1 MNTAQAPVR
10 PVSPALAQRAR
21 AVLKSVFGYDDFRPG
36 QDEVIAA
43 VLNGEDVFAVMPTGS
58 GKSMCYQ
65 LPAMVDDGGLT
76 LVISPLVA
84 LMRDQVGQLT
94 ALGVPAATINSAN
107 GDEEN
112 REAWRAMRR
121 GTLKLLFVSPEKLAG
136 DNMLAALRDTGIRR
150 LAIDE
155 AHCVSQWGHDFRPDY
170 RNLRQVRGELGSP
183 QTIALTATADR
194 ATRDDIV
201 QQLFPQPPRTVVH
214 SFDRPN
220 LDLRFAAKDRPA
232 SQLADFVLSHKGSSG
247 IIYTSA
253 RKRTEE
259 IADSLSQKGVRALAY
274 HAGLDQA
281 LRGRRQ
287 DEFLQ
292 ENDIVMVATV
302 AFGMGINKPDVR
314 FVAHADMPGSIEGY
328 YQEIGRAGR
337 DGLPAWT
344 LTLYG
349 ASDMALR
356 RRQIDEKD
364 IDDERRR
371 IEHRRLGAMIELC
384 ETATCRRQAL
394 LAYFGETSEPC
405 GGCDLCRGGVTLY
418 DATIDAQKVLSAVAR
433 TGQRFGAAHIADIL
447 TGTENDTVSR
457 LGHDKLKTFG
467 VGKDKSK
474 RGWLTVIRQL
484 FATGAVSETGDTY
497 SGYRLTKKGEAIL
510 FGREKLT
517 LRAVAEEPK
526 RKRESLRAADAASDL
541 SEAENA
547 LFQHLRGVRLE
558 LAKAENVAAYMVFP
572 DRTLIDMARLKPVDL
587 YAMRMV
593 QGVGEH
599 KLARYG
605 QTFADAVAAFL
616 RGAETGGA

>member
-1 MNTAQAPVR
+1 MTQAGAAQVQ

-43 VLNGEDVFAVMPTGS
+43 VLNGENVFAVMPTGS

-65 LPAMVDDGGLT
+65 LPAMTDDGGMT
-76 LVISPLVA
+76 LVVSPLVA

-107 GDEEN
+107 TDDGN
-112 REAWRAMRR
+112 REAWRMMRR
-121 GTLKLLFVSPEKLAG
+121 GELKLLFVSPEKLAG
-136 DNMLAALRDTGIRR
+136 DNMLSALRDIGIRR

-170 RNLRQVRGELGSP
+170 RNLRQVREQLGSP

-194 ATRDDIV
+194 TTRADIV
-201 QQLFPQPPRTVVH
+201 QQLFPEEPRVVVH

-220 LDLRFAAKDRPA
+220 LDLRFAAKERPA
-232 SQLADFVLSHKGSSG
+232 SQLAEFVLSHKGASG

-259 IADSLSQKGVRALAY
+259 IAESLSQKGVRALAY

-281 LRGRRQ
+281 LRGERQ
-287 DEFLQ
+287 DRFLQ

-371 IEHRRLGAMIELC
+371 IEHRRLNAMIELC

-394 LAYFGETSEPC
+394 LAYFGEASEPC
-405 GGCDLCRGGVTLY
+405 GGCDLCRGGVSLY
-418 DATIDAQKVLSAVAR
+418 DATIDAQKVLSAIAR

-447 TGTENDTVSR
+447 TGTENEAVSR

-467 VGKDKSK
+467 VGADKGK
-474 RGWLTVIRQL
+474 RTWLTIIRQL
-484 FATGAVSETGDTY
+484 FATGAVGETGEAY
-497 SGYRLTKKGEAIL
+497 SGYRLTQKGEDIL

-517 LRAVAEEPK
+517 LRAVAEEP
-526 RKRESLRAADAASDL
+526 RRRRDSPRTGEAASL
-541 SEAENA
+541 LTEAENA
-547 LFQHLRGVRLE
+547 LFQHLRSLRLE
-558 LAKAENVAAYMVFP
+558 LAKAENAAAYMVFP
-572 DRTLIDMARLKPVDL
+572 DRTLVDMARLKPTDL

-599 KLARYG
+599 KLERYG
-605 QTFADAVAAFL
+605 QTFADAIAAFL
-616 RGAETGGA
+616 RENR